1 MRWTPE
7 AVDALERAVVEGSRV
22 ALVRRGAE
30 LVLIARALET
40 DGPDEWLVGTHA
52 TTGDDLKVG
61 LDEIESFAVL

>member
-1 MRWTPE
+1 
-7 AVDALERAVVEGSRV
+7 VVEGSRV